1 MNSSVISDEDR
12 TIIYG
17 DPGEAKLSPDELRAL
32 LELPQGDDIKDYS
45 GLSAIGMGGLG
56 AVFSAQEPGL
66 NREVALKVLRPEF
79 RNQLRHI
86 ESFIREA
93 RTTAQIDHPNIVP
106 VHRIGIFRDVGVY
119 FTMRRIE
126 GETLRSVI
134 RKLAENQ
141 ADYQRRYSLQR
152 RMEIFIS
159 ICQGVAFAHR
169 RGIIH
174 RDLKPGN
181 IMLGDYG
188 EVLILDWG
196 LATYRREKDQS
207 VNGRKMALELDG
219 ALTSETPPAEP
230 RGPLISGTPAYMAPE
245 QAAARNDEIDERTDV
260 YCLGAILYSMLTL
273 EPAPYDSSKPTE
285 SLLRDVVS
293 GRLVRPRRRAP
304 LLGIPRELEA
314 VTLKAMARR
323 RDDRYPD
330 VQSLIREVR
339 NYLDKYPVEAYSPS
353 WVYRLLKLCVRR
365 PLVPVTLL
373 AALLSVGGVY
383 LVNRISEH
391 IQTSSLIQVA
401 RYNVSQADAY
411 YNLALRTSRQL
422 QHDTG
427 LGSPAAGKRRMELD
441 NEFSRQTTEFFS
453 YCSAVMESLSA
464 IEYRGAGSDVVRHEM
479 VGMLSDIMLRQIKF
493 CIATENDRMLRSL
506 LRQLNSRWKGILP
519 ELFRQN
525 GELAELVRRVEADES
540 ILRLNLPDNV
550 RAYLRRD
557 VATSPAGEVEKW
569 EPVAPDALLDHL
581 PSGSYL
587 VRIEAPERPPVYFP
601 VILTP
606 AGETSVE
613 VSTIPEI
620 PDGMVLV
627 PGGEFHN
634 NAAGGAGLARKMTL
648 PAFLIDRNEVT
659 FGQYLEF
666 WKQLRSPEEKAAC
679 MGRFTDSERKS
690 YDLWDA
696 DGRLLPPFREDLP
709 VVGITGAA
717 AEAYCRYL
725 SRKTGR
731 TYRLPTILE
740 WEKAGRGADARS
752 YVWGDEFRKDAAL
765 LCEHPQRAAYPV
777 GAPPGTFPL
786 DRSGYG
792 VEDLAGNV
800 REFVRNPD
808 TEGRIYSVMG
818 GSYLTG
824 ATQARCWSIGSSG
837 DSENDIGFRCVAE
850 LPKNAQPV
858 ERSELETLLEDEE
871 D

>member
-1 MNSSVISDEDR
+1 MNSREISDEDR

-17 DPGEAKLSPDELRAL
+17 SPGEAKLSPEELRAL

-79 RNQLRHI
+79 RNQMRHI

-119 FTMRRIE
+119 FTMRRVE

-159 ICQGVAFAHR
+159 VCQGVAFAHR

-196 LATYRREKDQS
+196 LATYRQEKDQS
-207 VNGRKMALELDG
+207 VNGKKMSLELDG
-219 ALTSETPPAEP
+219 ALAPEPPRAGQ
-230 RGPLISGTPAYMAPE
+230 GPLISGTPAYMAPE
-245 QAAARNDEIDERTDV
+245 QATGRNDEIDERTDV

-285 SLLRDVVS
+285 ALLRDVVA

-314 VTLKAMARR
+314 ITLKAMSRR
-323 RDDRYPD
+323 RENRYPD

-353 WVYRLLKLCVRR
+353 WFYRLLKLCLRR

-383 LVNRISEH
+383 LVNRISEY
-391 IQTSSLIQVA
+391 IQTSSLMQVV
-401 RYNVSQADAY
+401 RYNVSQAEAY

-427 LGSPAAGKRRMELD
+427 LGSPAAGKRRMDLD
-441 NEFSRQTTEFFS
+441 NELSRQTMEFFS
-453 YCSAVMESLSA
+453 YCSAAIESLSA
-464 IEYRGAGSDVVRHEM
+464 IEYRGVRSESMREEM
-479 VGMLSDIMLRQIKF
+479 VRILADTMFRQVKF
-493 CIATENDRMLRSL
+493 CITSGNDRMLRSL
-506 LRQLNSRWKGILP
+506 LRQLNSRWKALLP
-519 ELFRQN
+519 DLFRHN
-525 GELAELVRRVEADES
+525 GELAELVRRVEEDES
-540 ILRLNLPDNV
+540 ILQLELPENV
-550 RAYLRRD
+550 RVYLRQD
-557 VATSPAGEVEKW
+557 EMASPDEREDWEEVEPNARL
-569 EPVAPDALLDHL
+569 EHL
-581 PSGSYL
+581 HSGSYL
-587 VRIEAPERPPVYFP
+587 IRIEAPRRPPVYFP
-601 VILTP
+601 VILAP
-606 AGETSVE
+606 AGEACVE
-613 VSTIPEI
+613 ITAIPEI
-620 PDGMVLV
+620 PEGMILV
-627 PGGEFHN
+627 PGGEFHYSD
-634 NAAGGAGLARKMTL
+634 ALGSSLARQVTL
-648 PAFLIDRNEVT
+648 PAFLIDRHEVT

-666 WKQLRSPEEKAAC
+666 WKQLRHPEQKAAY
-679 MGRFTDSERKS
+679 MGRFTAPDRKA

-696 DGRLLPPFREDLP
+696 EGRLLPPFREDLP
-709 VVGITGAA
+709 VVGITGKA

-725 SRKTGR
+725 SRKTGL
-731 TYRLPTILE
+731 TYRLPTVLE

-752 YVWGDEFRKDAAL
+752 YVWGDDFRKDAAL
-765 LCEHPQRAAYPV
+765 LSEHPKRASYPV

-786 DRSGYG
+786 DRSSYG

-808 TEGRIYSVMG
+808 MDGDIYSVMG

-824 ATQARCWSIGSSG
+824 AGQARCWSIGSSG

-850 LPKNAQPV
+850 LPQSAQP
-858 ERSELETLLEDEE
+858 EARSELETMLTEE
-871 D
+871 AE